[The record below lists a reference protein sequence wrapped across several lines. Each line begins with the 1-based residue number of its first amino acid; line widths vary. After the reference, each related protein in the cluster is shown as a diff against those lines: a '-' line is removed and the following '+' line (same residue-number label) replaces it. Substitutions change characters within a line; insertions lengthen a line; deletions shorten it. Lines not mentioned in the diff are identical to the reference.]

1 MHVTTVRAK
10 NVIIIAAALAG
21 FAAMLCLVLTG
32 SALRIDDPVREALYG
47 IRCGAL
53 TAVMKAVTYI
63 GNWQSVTAICLVL
76 LIIKRTRLTYGLPLS
91 AGALFVTLLN
101 KLIKHVVARPRPED
115 VTHLVEEGGFS
126 FASGHSVAS
135 MLVFSLLIYLIRKNF
150 KNRTAANVLTV
161 VLAVP
166 MFAVGISRVYL
177 GVHFPTDVIAGWCL
191 GIAVTAAIAEILE
204 RKNGPAHVS
213 DRL

>member
-1 MHVTTVRAK
+1 
-10 NVIIIAAALAG
+10 
-21 FAAMLCLVLTG
+21 
-32 SALRIDDPVREALYG
+32 
-47 IRCGAL
+47 
-53 TAVMKAVTYI
+53 MKAVTYI